1 MNLIRKVGTGLAGV
15 LGLVVL
21 VGGLR
26 AEAGGVDTTAV
37 APSVIAEKATFW
49 LDAADRAT
57 LGVDA
62 NGDVTNWVSK
72 AGDRRVAT
80 YTGGKP
86 TLDETSW
93 GVPTLDFGAVGSQK
107 DMLYTRFT
115 NIRTVFEVIRIAN
128 DSRAFLLGDA
138 TVNGDTGTY
147 HFHRGN
153 NWYLHSSYT
162 KANALWDGLDPVPNF
177 NSSATPD
184 DKRMQVLCFT
194 TKENANSNSLTRDR
208 NSSVDSGNRVGGR
221 QLAEVIFFSEVLS
234 DSDREAVTTYLM
246 KKWAPALGRKVT
258 GEDYSKSEAGTTY
271 TAGMELTGKLTL
283 AAGSIVVKEASA
295 QPISCATLELAGGT
309 FAYAPFGE
317 GTPTMAATG
326 AATVTGPVTVTLP
339 PTLAAGTYDL
349 VTADSFTVA
358 EGGAVTLAEGAATG
372 ADGAVRTLVT
382 TATGLQLT
390 VGARALPAGYTAL
403 DWIASTGKQWIDTAV
418 KVFDGMSLDIHF
430 SQVHY
435 VNTTVFFGQD
445 AWAGNR
451 TLLNQQSNN
460 IMFHAGGTTIG
471 KSLAD
476 TDYRITVYSG
486 GWVNVSTNAL
496 PAITYNASHWFG
508 GVNRTLALFACNTG
522 TYNASYALHRMR
534 IASGDRLVRDFV
546 PCRTP
551 EGEVGLWDWVEQK
564 FYGNKG
570 TDRFYGS
577 DEKVLLLPY
586 LQSNSSQY
594 IDTGY
599 VHAMH
604 DEFTLDANIS
614 SSQSQTHAVL
624 FGSRHKASTGGG
636 DADKKNAAYFMARL
650 GGANRPVYCRGVES
664 TALVGTTLGFDQRV
678 TVVCHDDTASWTNAD
693 GTTGSVSDPTALT
706 DGFNTICLFGLH
718 EDGGY
723 YYYPTMRLYGF
734 KVVGEST
741 ALKRDFRPARA
752 ASGQIGVWDAVTGV
766 FRPTVAGEFP
776 FLGAVYEMDGTRM
789 LVHEGVLAEADVP
802 VATTEI
808 VKTDWYD
815 LDVSAVTNYPAFTI
829 EKGRVSF
836 QNGTPL
842 AAKVNGALTVKG
854 GVKLAFDVT
863 PDGFDCLSVDSVVF
877 DESASAENPVV
888 LEVAAPD
895 LTKLDA
901 PFTLVSGGFSAS
913 DLAKLKI
920 LSNLSVELVVSDAG
934 ALVVAPKQA
943 GAAVWTGAA
952 EDGGLWSTARNWQ
965 GDPTSV
971 AGANLVFNL
980 SAGGTTAMDFM
991 TGLSV
996 QSLTSGAEAGAF
1008 THAGEAALYVAG
1020 GLTNL
1025 STAAQMFAVPVR
1037 LGSLDWTFPIRTE
1050 GPLVLSNVSEIAPWV
1065 TKDGAGELAVADA
1078 FLYKTQHIKV
1088 NEGTLK
1094 IASRGVAPYIACQVK
1109 DSNVR
1114 IWPNTDLADV
1124 FGVRAGCAY
1133 GYSWNYSFCSPF
1145 VWTNAGNTASVQ
1157 FQVSDPTYSK
1167 ESEVLFTQS
1176 GNDVIAKVQAW
1187 RYIQSYQLGV
1197 DWHSWPAASVK
1208 VASYV
1213 PENIRPVCYNS
1224 VPITKAFQP
1233 VWKHVRLSEVTGCA
1247 GYMTGA
1253 AQKHLN
1259 KSNGYF
1265 WTYDAATD
1273 TATVQMQFTD
1283 GVEYSKV
1290 VMLTLKQEG
1299 DLVLA
1304 KADAAGYGPFTAYP
1318 LGTDMSNPPN
1328 SMDVAET
1335 PTASGYGICG
1345 LRPLPYG
1352 DSSGVIEIADGARLD
1367 IAAVSNAASLDN
1379 VEMTHGKIIRIAG
1392 DGPDG
1397 KGAIYN
1403 SGVTTDGTTY
1413 SGPNFGRIELT
1424 ADASIGGAGRMD
1436 IRPLAGS
1443 MTAEDIAGCR
1453 IEGGHT
1459 LTIKDMGLGYF
1470 GTLNVT
1476 WNLDRLRVEGQ
1487 MSFETAEQGTI
1498 TNGVWLADGA
1508 WVRTHGGVT
1517 IGAGIPFFVEE
1528 NATVALDIEYAASTV
1543 NGAFT
1548 VTPGATLTVTN
1559 VQNLVLAGAITN
1571 EGAVVQT
1578 GANTLFLN
1586 GPLVGNGSFAGA
1598 KVRFGGTTNCWNVTA
1613 NADGWTSRADFSAV
1627 TDPDCL
1633 RGLKSIALTYT
1644 GDELGDGKV
1653 FALAPVGSLTAQE
1666 ARNIVLSVTDAEG
1679 NALTENNYLSIADG
1693 TLLVHLGDSHYPL
1706 TAVWTGAA
1714 DDGNALNPAN
1724 WACTNQTGT
1733 VAEGAIP
1740 MYYTNV
1746 RLDGEVTFNCPS
1758 SAAFACESFA
1768 ANVSLGAAC
1777 DWRAL
1782 DLSRLEEGS
1791 VIDLKGHDLWVVL
1804 AGTPTKSVTF
1814 TDSSA
1819 NATDSGTL
1827 HVEVPSGVTLNAGT
1841 FRFTGTVKLA
1851 KEGAGAWEFPNGTP
1865 YVSAGGVSFTA
1876 GSMKFTGATELGA
1889 GKEDLTARMTSTVL
1903 DLNGQTVAVKTI
1915 NDVGTVVNN
1924 AAAAAT
1930 LVFGRGDTDAT
1941 LGLAAPANARYR
1953 KEGAGVLTVNGT
1965 LGTDLDLAGG
1975 TVHLQKPAFRH
1986 YRFVVLRA
1994 YGSTCNSM
2002 QFSEFKL
2009 LDGETDVTPLRSGF
2023 SYTGS
2028 APNQFPEA
2036 EAPANAVDGDLG
2048 TKYLD
2053 LRCANGSYA
2062 ANKGNV
2068 YIQLDYAE
2076 PQPITAY
2083 NWATANDKP
2092 NSAADG
2098 RDPADWAI
2106 LASNNGTDWVTLD
2119 KRTGY
2124 NATTTRRTWVGPFT
2138 VGATT
2143 PAVNVTG
2150 AKEDAKLVVDG
2161 VNLAMNTSVAVGEL
2175 AFANDG
2181 RLSVTG
2187 GTVNANVSG
2196 AGKVVKTGTGS
2207 ASMQGACALTVEGG
2221 VQVDGGR
2228 LAVVPAMEDCKW
2240 FRFSVKALESGALI
2254 QISELG
2260 LYDAKGTRVNLSLT
2274 RVNTLE
2280 ELAPGRVWAS
2290 NVGQTGSGQVV
2301 EKLFDN
2307 SMDANSKWCFTSPTT
2322 PTPSDPSTWL
2332 VVVMRLPNAATPV
2345 ASYNMATA
2353 GDSGKYYVRN
2363 PTVWSLEASAD
2374 GVNWAT
2380 IDEKA
2385 LSAGPHANNTWYNGG
2400 TPYKTSGVPSVP
2412 LTGTP
2417 SLGTVGVAA
2426 GAELVVPP
2434 TLAASG
2440 VRANW
2445 TTNGTV
2451 AALQLISK
2459 GKLELVNVPA
2469 DPPSEFAVPFATGNL
2484 SGSVKNWRVTMNG
2497 EEHTEL
2503 MVFLRNGTLY
2513 VGRKGLTLYVR

>member
-1 MNLIRKVGTGLAGV
+1 MNRIRRGGASRAWV
-15 LGLVVL
+15 LGLAVL
-21 VGGLR
+21 IGGLYVK
-26 AEAGGVDTTAV
+26 AGGVDTTAV

-153 NWYLHSSYT
+153 NWYLHSAYT

-184 DKRMQVLCFT
+184 DKRMQVLCIT

-208 NSSVDSGNRVGGR
+208 NSAVDSGNRVGGR

-234 DSDREAVTTYLM
+234 EDDRVAVTKYLM

-258 GEDYSKSEAGTTY
+258 GEDYSKSEEGTTY
-271 TAGMELTGKLTL
+271 TAGVGLTGKLTL

-295 QPISCATLELAGGT
+295 QPVTCATLELAGGT
-309 FAYAPFGE
+309 LAYAPFGE
-317 GTPTMAATG
+317 GTPTLAATG

-349 VTADSFTVA
+349 VTAESFTVA

-372 ADGAVRTLVT
+372 EDGAARTLVK

-390 VGARALPAGYTAL
+390 VGERALPAGYTSL

-418 KVFDGMSLDIHF
+418 KVFDGMSLDIYF

-460 IMFHAGGTTIG
+460 IMFHAAGTTIG
-471 KSLAD
+471 QALAD

-486 GWVNVSTNAL
+486 GWVNVSTNTLA
-496 PAITYNASHWFG
+496 AITYNTSHWFAG
-508 GVNRTLALFACNTG
+508 ANRTLALFACNTG

-534 IASGDRLVRDFV
+534 IASGDWLVRDFV

-551 EGEVGLWDWVEQK
+551 EGEVGLWDWVERK
-564 FYGNKG
+564 FYGNRG

-586 LQSNSSQY
+586 LQSNGNQY

-604 DEFTLDANIS
+604 DTVELDANAS
-614 SSQSQTHAVL
+614 SAQSQQHAVL
-624 FGSRHKASTGGG
+624 FGTRHTASEGGG
-636 DADKKNAAYFMARL
+636 DADKKNAMYFMVKLANS
-650 GGANRPVYCRGVES
+650 NRPVYCRGIET
-664 TALVGTTLGFDQRV
+664 TAFVGDAFGYNQRV
-678 TVVCHDDTASWTNAD
+678 KVVCHDDTATWTNAD
-693 GTTGSVSDPTALT
+693 GTSGSISDGTALSN
-706 DGFNTICLFGLH
+706 GYFPLCLFGLRQ
-718 EDGGY
+718 EAGY
-723 YYYPTMRLYGF
+723 AHFASMTLYDF
-734 KVVGEST
+734 KVTGED
-741 ALKRDFRPARA
+741 AVVKRDFRPARNA
-752 ASGQIGVWDAVTGV
+752 AGQLGVWDAVTGV

-776 FLGAVYEMDGTRM
+776 FLGAAYEMEGARM
-789 LVHEGVLAEADVP
+789 LVHEGALAQDDIP
-802 VATTEI
+802 VGTTEI

-815 LDVSAVTNYPAFTI
+815 VAVTATNFPALTV
-829 EKGRVSF
+829 EKGLLSF
-836 QNGTPL
+836 QNGSAGTY
-842 AAKVNGALTVKG
+842 AVTGALTLKG
-854 GVKLAFDVT
+854 GVRLAFDLM
-863 PDGFDCLSVDSVVF
+863 PEGFDRIAAGSVVF
-877 DESASAENPVV
+877 DESATAENPVV
-888 LEVAAPD
+888 LEIAAPD
-895 LTKLDA
+895 MTTLAA
-901 PFTLVSGGFSAS
+901 PFTLISGTFTVA
-913 DLAKLKI
+913 DLAKMKVV
-920 LSNLSVELVVSDAG
+920 SNLPVALTVNGEG
-934 ALVVAPKQA
+934 ALVVAPKA
-943 GAAVWTGAA
+943 SEAAVWTGAA
-952 EDGGLWSTARNWQ
+952 EDGGKWSSAHNWQ
-965 GDPTSV
+965 DDPSSV
-971 AGANLVFNL
+971 AGGNLAFDL
-980 SAGGTTAMDFM
+980 AAGGTTELDIV
-991 TGLSV
+991 TGLAV
-996 QSLTSGAEAGAF
+996 QSVTAGAAAGAF
-1008 THAGEAALYVAG
+1008 THTGDAALYVAG

-1025 STAAQMFAVPVR
+1025 SAAAQTFALPLR
-1037 LGSLDWTFPIRTE
+1037 LGSLGWTTFPIRTE
-1050 GPLVLSNVSEIAPWV
+1050 GPLTLANINEMAPWV
-1065 TKDGAGELAVADA
+1065 TKDGAGELAVADT
-1078 FLYKTQHIKV
+1078 FLYKTQHVKV
-1088 NEGTLK
+1088 NAGTLK
-1094 IASRGVAPYIACQVK
+1094 IASRGVAPYVACQVK
-1109 DSNVR
+1109 DSNVK

-1133 GYSWNYSFCSPF
+1133 GYSWNNSFCSPF
-1145 VWTNAGNTASVQ
+1145 VWANAGNTASVQ
-1157 FQVSDPTYSK
+1157 FQLSDNTYTK
-1167 ESEVLFTQS
+1167 ESEVIFTQS
-1176 GNDVIAKVQAW
+1176 GNDVVAKVQAW
-1187 RYIQSYQLGV
+1187 RYVQSYQLGV
-1197 DWHSWPAASVK
+1197 DWHTWPGTINVT
-1208 VASYV
+1208 SYV

-1233 VWKHVRLSEVTGCA
+1233 VWKNVRLSEVTGCA
-1247 GYMTGA
+1247 GFMTGT
-1253 AQKHLN
+1253 AQRHLN
-1259 KSNGYF
+1259 KANGYF
-1265 WTYDAATD
+1265 WAYDAATD

-1283 GVEYSKV
+1283 GGEFSKV
-1290 VMLTLKQEG
+1290 VKLTLKQEG
-1299 DLVLA
+1299 NLVLA
-1304 KADAAGYGPFTAYP
+1304 KADAAGYGPLADYP
-1318 LGTDMSNPPN
+1318 LGSDMANPPN
-1328 SMDVAET
+1328 SMDVAEM
-1335 PTASGYGICG
+1335 PTATGYGICG

-1352 DSSGVIEIADGARLD
+1352 DSSGVIEIAAGARLD
-1367 IAAVSNAASLDN
+1367 VAGVSNASTLDN
-1379 VEMTHGKIIRIAG
+1379 AEMTHGKIIRIAG

-1397 KGAIYN
+1397 KGALYN

-1436 IRPLAGS
+1436 VRPLAGS
-1443 MTAEDIAGCR
+1443 MTAEDIASCR

-1487 MSFETAEQGTI
+1487 MSFETNEQGTI

-1508 WVRTHGGVT
+1508 WVRTHGGAV

-1528 NATVALDIEYAASTV
+1528 NAAAVLDIEYAASTV

-1559 VQNLVLAGAITN
+1559 VQNLTFAGAFTN

-1586 GPLVGNGSFAGA
+1586 GPVVGNGSFAGA
-1598 KVRFGGTTNCWNVTA
+1598 KVRFGGTANRWVMTA
-1613 NADGWTSRADFSAV
+1613 NAEGFTSKADFSGV
-1627 TDPDCL
+1627 TDTECL
-1633 RGLKSIALTYT
+1633 RGLKAIDLTYT
-1644 GDELGDGKV
+1644 GDSLEGGKV
-1653 FALAPVGSLTAQE
+1653 FALAPAGNLTALE
-1666 ARNIVLSVTDAEG
+1666 ARNIVLTVTDAEG
-1679 NALTENNYLSIADG
+1679 NELAENNYLALADG
-1693 TLLVHLGDSHYPL
+1693 LLFVHLGDDHYPL

-1714 DDGNALNPAN
+1714 GDGDGLNPAN

-1733 VAEGAIP
+1733 AAEGAIP
-1740 MYYTNV
+1740 MFYTNV
-1746 RLDGEVTFNCPS
+1746 RIEGETL
-1758 SAAFACESFA
+1758 FACPVGASIGCETFA
-1768 ANVSLGAAC
+1768 ANLALGATC
-1777 DWRAL
+1777 DWRGL
-1782 DLSRLEEGS
+1782 DLTRLVDGS
-1791 VIDLKGHDLWVVL
+1791 VIDLKGHDLTVL
-1804 AGTPTKSVTF
+1804 LPATPTKTVVF
-1814 TDSSA
+1814 TDSTA
-1819 NATDSGTL
+1819 DATAAGTL
-1827 HVEVPSGVTLNAGT
+1827 HIEVPSGVTLTAGT
-1841 FRFTGTVKLA
+1841 YTFTGTIKLA
-1851 KEGAGAWEFPNGTP
+1851 KEGAGAIEFPNGTP
-1865 YVSAGGVSFTA
+1865 YVSAGGLSFTA
-1876 GSMKFTGATELGA
+1876 GSMKFTGATALGA
-1889 GKEDLTARMTSTVL
+1889 GEEELTARITSTVV
-1903 DLNGQTVAVKTI
+1903 DLNGQTVAVKTVS
-1915 NDVGTVVNN
+1915 DVGAVVNN
-1924 AAAAAT
+1924 AAAAST

-1941 LGLAAPANARYR
+1941 LGLAAPSNTLYR
-1953 KEGAGVLTVNGT
+1953 KEGAGTLTVNGT

-1994 YGSTCNSM
+1994 WGSTCNSM

-2009 LDGETDVTPLRSGF
+2009 LDGETDVTKLRSGF

-2028 APNQFPEA
+2028 APNQFPAA
-2036 EAPANAVDGDLG
+2036 ESPANAVDGNLG

-2124 NATTTRRTWVGPFT
+2124 NATTTRKTWVGPFT
-2138 VGATT
+2138 VGATA

-2150 AKEDAKLVVDG
+2150 GAADGTLVVDG
-2161 VNLAMNTSVAVGEL
+2161 VDLAVKTSVAVGEL
-2175 AFANDG
+2175 AFANG
-2181 RLSVTG
+2181 GTLSVTG
-2187 GTVNANVSG
+2187 GAVRASVTGV
-2196 AGKVVKTGTGS
+2196 GKIVKTGADAAAVQGS
-2207 ASMQGACALTVEGG
+2207 YALDGGGILVEE
-2221 VQVDGGR
+2221 GR
-2228 LAVVPAMEDCKW
+2228 LAVLPELAKCKW
-2240 FRFSVKALESGALI
+2240 FRFSIKQIESGTTM
-2254 QISELG
+2254 QISELA
-2260 LYDAKGTRVNLSLT
+2260 LYDAEGKRVNQGLSKGSAAAALT
-2274 RVNTLE
+2274 
-2280 ELAPGRVWAS
+2280 PGSSYATH
-2290 NVGQTGSGQVV
+2290 VGNNNEGW

-2307 SMDANSKWCFTSPTT
+2307 STGTKWCVSNIGPSPA
-2322 PTPSDPSTWL
+2322 TPSSWL
-2332 VVVMRLPNAATPV
+2332 VVTMRLADAAAAV
-2345 ASYNMATA
+2345 ARYNIATA
-2353 GDSGKYYVRN
+2353 NDSGSYSSRN
-2363 PTVWSLEASAD
+2363 PKAWMLEASVD
-2374 GVNWAT
+2374 GVNWAVV
-2380 IDEKA
+2380 DEKA
-2385 LSAGPHANNTWYNGG
+2385 ISQGPHANTTWYNSG
-2400 TPYKTSGVPSVP
+2400 TPYSFLSPTK
-2412 LTGTP
+2412 TGTGRET
-2417 SLGTVGVAA
+2417 LGIVGVAV
-2426 GAELVVPP
+2426 GAELVVPA

-2440 VRANW
+2440 VRADW
-2445 TTNGTV
+2445 TANGTV
-2451 AALQLISK
+2451 AALQLISN
-2459 GKLELVNVPA
+2459 GTLELVNVPEN
-2469 DPPSEFAVPFATGNL
+2469 PPSEFAVPFAAGNL

-2497 EEHTEL
+2497 EERTEL
-2503 MVFLRNGTLY
+2503 MVFLRNGTLV
-2513 VGRKGLTLYVR
+2513 VGRKGLTVFVR